1 MDWADQNSQAGL
13 PKPPFETEQGEPI
26 FPEDEEPWWL
36 TDISR
41 RAAPEGILERDDED
55 GPPSD
60 LEQEQQGE
68 LTDSEASE
76 PEAAGAVHASN
87 AHEPSVAWR
96 R

>member
-1 MDWADQNSQAGL
+1 M
-13 PKPPFETEQGEPI
+13 
-26 FPEDEEPWWL
+26 
-36 TDISR
+36 
-41 RAAPEGILERDDED
+41 EGDDED

-76 PEAAGAVHASN
+76 PEVAGAVHASN